1 MNADRKVHI
10 SRQVTNQMAFYSDI
24 PGKYVLIAMRLTIYE
39 VLPKR
44 NAIFP
49 MQFEPPWH

>member
-10 SRQVTNQMAFYSDI
+10 SRQATSQKAFYSDI
-24 PGKYVLIAMRLTIYE
+24 PGKYVLIAMRLTIDE
-39 VLPKR
+39 VLPRR

-49 MQFEPPWH
+49 VQFEPPWY